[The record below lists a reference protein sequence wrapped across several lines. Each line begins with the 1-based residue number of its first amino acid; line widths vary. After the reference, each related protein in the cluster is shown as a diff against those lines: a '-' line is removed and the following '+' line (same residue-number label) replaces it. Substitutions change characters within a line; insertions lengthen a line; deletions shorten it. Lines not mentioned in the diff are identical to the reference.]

1 MSIGND
7 YKREF
12 KHNITLF
19 TVNNNDFV
27 NASLT
32 LINDFIKLIRICSY
46 IFGIINYTHKNVQWH
61 KYITTNKE
69 QFAAEFLIK
78 KIQEDKFASE

>member
-32 LINDFIKLIRICSY
+32 LINDFIKVIRICSY

-61 KYITTNKE
+61 KYITQLRSNLP
-69 QFAAEFLIK
+69 QSF
-78 KIQEDKFASE
+78 